1 MFWRWGGRTKGRA
14 WRIGSRKSEGT
25 TEARHHSN
33 LDTTASSQC
42 CNTHT
47 HTHSLKPVHHQN
59 PTAGPLIQI
68 SQWVTKGKLQ
78 DCHYAVWFSFDHQDI
93 WGSWECSWPFWM
105 RPKQENYPQIKKQ
118 QCWFW
123 GLSWDPWK
131 TSITD
136 STFIRDKLEAQL
148 SHEVALNICNKCNRK
163 RGHSGVVCNTAS
175 LQEGPGFKSGGW
187 I

>member
-1 MFWRWGGRTKGRA
+1 MSTIHLQVPNVILLRPKPQFEKHCFGQSMHFCQVYKCPLMKFMTKA
-14 WRIGSRKSEGT
+14 
-25 TEARHHSN
+25 
-33 LDTTASSQC
+33 
-42 CNTHT
+42 
-47 HTHSLKPVHHQN
+47 
-59 PTAGPLIQI
+59 
-68 SQWVTKGKLQ
+68 KLQ

-136 STFIRDKLEAQL
+136 STFKRDKLEAQL

-163 RGHSGVVCNTAS
+163 REHSGVVCNTAS
-175 LQEGPGFKSGGW
+175 LQEGPGFKSSLPVYTW
-187 I
+187 DVPVMIC

>member
-1 MFWRWGGRTKGRA
+1 MSYHWGLN
-14 WRIGSRKSEGT
+14 
-25 TEARHHSN
+25 HS
-33 LDTTASSQC
+33 LRSTASV
-42 CNTHT
+42 
-47 HTHSLKPVHHQN
+47 KVW
-59 PTAGPLIQI
+59 I
-68 SQWVTKGKLQ
+68 SVKFINVLSWNSWQKLQ

-131 TSITD
+131 TSIKD
-136 STFIRDKLEAQL
+136 STFKRDKLEAQL
-148 SHEVALNICNKCNRK
+148 NHEVALNICNKCNRK

-175 LQEGPGFKSGGW
+175 LQEGPGFKSSLPVYTW
-187 I
+187 DVPVMIC

>member
-1 MFWRWGGRTKGRA
+1 MSYHWGL
-14 WRIGSRKSEGT
+14 
-25 TEARHHSN
+25 N
-33 LDTTASSQC
+33 
-42 CNTHT
+42 
-47 HTHSLKPVHHQN
+47 HSLRS
-59 PTAGPLIQI
+59 TALVKVCI
-68 SQWVTKGKLQ
+68 SVKFINVLSWNSWQKLQ

-136 STFIRDKLEAQL
+136 STFKRDKLEAQL
-148 SHEVALNICNKCNRK
+148 NHEVALNICNKCNRK

-175 LQEGPGFKSGGW
+175 LQEGPGFKSSLPVYTW
-187 I
+187 DVPVMIC